1 MSKNRTAEIRLL
13 APQLAPLHPEQAREA
28 VALLGELLLDAAANG
43 RALPRAG
50 AIAGVVRFPKTRP
63 SEREAA

>member
-1 MSKNRTAEIRLL
+1 MSKNQTTEIRLM

-28 VALLGELLLDAAANG
+28 VALLSELLLDAAAQG
-43 RALPRAG
+43 PALPPAG
-50 AIAGVVRFPKTRP
+50 AIAGVVRLPKTRS